1 MAQKGKNLQ
10 ELIEMVNSI
19 FGDNVIIAKNTKA
32 NQDIDVKY
40 MINDTLK
47 NIYLIKEKPL
57 TPETIDMVG
66 AILKNALVF
75 NEEDAKL
82 AGEEL
87 TIKFKNCLSTVF
99 KAVRELLLAR
109 VKEID
114 NYSKRNVY
122 KDDLYNKSKEELIAI
137 IRKNK

>member
-19 FGDNVIIAKNTKA
+19 FGDNVIIAKHTKA

>member
-1 MAQKGKNLQ
+1 MAQKDKNLQ
-10 ELIEMVNSI
+10 ELIERVNSV
-19 FGDNVIIAKNTKA
+19 FGDNVIIVEHTKA
-32 NQDIDVKY
+32 NQGTDVKN
-40 MINDTLK
+40 MINNTLK

-75 NEEDAKL
+75 DEEDAKL

-109 VKEID
+109 TKEID

>member
-1 MAQKGKNLQ
+1 MKQKDKNLQ

-19 FGDNVIIAKNTKA
+19 FGDNIIIAKHTKP
-32 NQDIDVKY
+32 NQGIAVKN

-47 NIYLIKEKPL
+47 NIYLIEEKPL

-75 NEEDAKL
+75 DKGDAKL

-87 TIKFKNCLSTVF
+87 TIKFKNCLLIVF

-109 VKEID
+109 VKDID
-114 NYSKRNVY
+114 SYNKQNVY
-122 KDDLYNKSKEELIAI
+122 KDDLNNKSKEELIAI

>member
-1 MAQKGKNLQ
+1 MKQKDKNLQ

-19 FGDNVIIAKNTKA
+19 FGDNIIIAKHTKP
-32 NQDIDVKY
+32 NQGIAVKN

-47 NIYLIKEKPL
+47 NIYLIEEKPL

-75 NEEDAKL
+75 DKGDAKL

-87 TIKFKNCLSTVF
+87 TIKFKNCLLIVF

-109 VKEID
+109 VKDID
-114 NYSKRNVY
+114 NYNKQNVY
-122 KDDLYNKSKEELIAI
+122 KDDLNNKSKEELIAI

>member
-1 MAQKGKNLQ
+1 MKQKDKNLQ

-19 FGDNVIIAKNTKA
+19 FGDNVIIAKHTKP
-32 NQDIDVKY
+32 NQGIAVKN

-47 NIYLIKEKPL
+47 NIYLIEEKPL

-75 NEEDAKL
+75 DKGDAKL

-87 TIKFKNCLSTVF
+87 TIKFKNCLLIVF

-109 VKEID
+109 VKDID
-114 NYSKRNVY
+114 NYTKRNVY
-122 KDDLYNKSKEELIAI
+122 KDDLNNKSKEELIAI

>member
-1 MAQKGKNLQ
+1 MKQKDKNLQ

-19 FGDNVIIAKNTKA
+19 FGDNIIIAKHTKP
-32 NQDIDVKY
+32 NQSIAVKN

-47 NIYLIKEKPL
+47 NIYLIEEKPL

-75 NEEDAKL
+75 DEVDAKL

-87 TIKFKNCLSTVF
+87 TIKFKNCLLTVF
-99 KAVRELLLAR
+99 KTVRELLLAR
-109 VKEID
+109 VKDID
-114 NYSKRNVY
+114 SYNKQNVY
-122 KDDLYNKSKEELIAI
+122 KDDLNNKSKEKLIAI
-137 IRKNK
+137 ICKNK

>member
-1 MAQKGKNLQ
+1 MAQKDKNLQ
-10 ELIEMVNSI
+10 ELIKMVNSI
-19 FGDNVIIAKNTKA
+19 FGDNVIIVNHTKSNKGSAVKN
-32 NQDIDVKY
+32 

-75 NEEDAKL
+75 DEEDAKL

-99 KAVRELLLAR
+99 KAVRELLFVR
-109 VKEID
+109 IKEID

>member
-1 MAQKGKNLQ
+1 MERKDKNLQ

-19 FGDNVIIAKNTKA
+19 FGDNVIIAKHTKS
-32 NQDIDVKY
+32 NQGTAVKN

-47 NIYLIKEKPL
+47 HIYLIEEKPL

-75 NEEDAKL
+75 DEGDAKL
-82 AGEEL
+82 AGKEL
-87 TIKFKNCLSTVF
+87 SIKFKNCLLTVF

-109 VKEID
+109 VKDID
-114 NYSKRNVY
+114 NYNKQNVY
-122 KDDLYNKSKEELIAI
+122 KDDLNNKSKEELIAI

>member
-1 MAQKGKNLQ
+1 MAQKDKNLQ
-10 ELIEMVNSI
+10 ELIKMVNSI

-32 NQDIDVKY
+32 NQGTAVKN
-40 MINDTLK
+40 MINDTFK

-75 NEEDAKL
+75 DEEDAKL

-87 TIKFKNCLSTVF
+87 TIKFKNCLSTAF
-99 KAVRELLLAR
+99 KAVRELLFAR
-109 VKEID
+109 IKEID

>member
-1 MAQKGKNLQ
+1 MKQKDKNLQ

-19 FGDNVIIAKNTKA
+19 FGDNIIIAKHTKP
-32 NQDIDVKY
+32 NQGIAVKD

-47 NIYLIKEKPL
+47 NIYLIEEKPL

-75 NEEDAKL
+75 DEGDAKL

-87 TIKFKNCLSTVF
+87 TIKFKNCLLTVF

-109 VKEID
+109 VKDID
-114 NYSKRNVY
+114 NYNKQNVY
-122 KDDLYNKSKEELIAI
+122 KDDLNNKSKEELIAI

>member
-1 MAQKGKNLQ
+1 
-10 ELIEMVNSI
+10 MVNSI
-19 FGDNVIIAKNTKA
+19 FGDNVIIAKHTKS
-32 NQDIDVKY
+32 NQGIAVKN

-47 NIYLIKEKPL
+47 NIYLIEEKPL

-75 NEEDAKL
+75 DEGDAKL

-87 TIKFKNCLSTVF
+87 TIKFKNCLLIVF

-109 VKEID
+109 VKDID
-114 NYSKRNVY
+114 NYNKQNVY
-122 KDDLYNKSKEELIAI
+122 KDDLNNKSKEELIAI

>member
-1 MAQKGKNLQ
+1 MKQKDKNLQ
-10 ELIEMVNSI
+10 ELIEMDNSI
-19 FGDNVIIAKNTKA
+19 FGDNIIIAKHTKP
-32 NQDIDVKY
+32 NQGIAVKN

-47 NIYLIKEKPL
+47 NIYLIEEKPL
-57 TPETIDMVG
+57 TPETINMVG

-75 NEEDAKL
+75 DKGDAKL

-87 TIKFKNCLSTVF
+87 TIKFKNCLLIVF

-109 VKEID
+109 IKDID
-114 NYSKRNVY
+114 SYNKQNVY
-122 KDDLYNKSKEELIAI
+122 KDDLNNKSKEELIAI

>member
-1 MAQKGKNLQ
+1 
-10 ELIEMVNSI
+10 
-19 FGDNVIIAKNTKA
+19 
-32 NQDIDVKY
+32 

-47 NIYLIKEKPL
+47 NIYLIEEKPL

-75 NEEDAKL
+75 DKGDAKL

-87 TIKFKNCLSTVF
+87 TIKFKNCLLIVF

-109 VKEID
+109 VKDID
-114 NYSKRNVY
+114 SYNKQNVY
-122 KDDLYNKSKEELIAI
+122 KDDLNNKSKEELIAI

>member
-1 MAQKGKNLQ
+1 MAQKNKNLQ

-19 FGDNVIIAKNTKA
+19 FGDNVIIAKNTES
-32 NQDIDVKY
+32 NQGTDVKN
-40 MINDTLK
+40 MINDTFK

-75 NEEDAKL
+75 DEEDAKL

>member
-1 MAQKGKNLQ
+1 MKQKDKNLQ

-19 FGDNVIIAKNTKA
+19 FGDNVIIAKHTKS
-32 NQDIDVKY
+32 NQGVAVKN

-47 NIYLIKEKPL
+47 NIYLIEEKPL

-75 NEEDAKL
+75 DEGDAKL

-87 TIKFKNCLSTVF
+87 TIKFKNCLLTVF
-99 KAVRELLLAR
+99 KAVSELLLAR
-109 VKEID
+109 VKDID
-114 NYSKRNVY
+114 NYNKQNVY
-122 KDDLYNKSKEELIAI
+122 KDDLNNKSKEELIAI

>member
-1 MAQKGKNLQ
+1 MKQKDKNLQ

-19 FGDNVIIAKNTKA
+19 FSDNIIIAKHTKP
-32 NQDIDVKY
+32 NQGIAVKN

-47 NIYLIKEKPL
+47 NIYLIEEKPL

-75 NEEDAKL
+75 DEGDAKL
-82 AGEEL
+82 AGKEL
-87 TIKFKNCLSTVF
+87 TIKFKNCLLIVF

-109 VKEID
+109 VKDID
-114 NYSKRNVY
+114 NYNKQNVY
-122 KDDLYNKSKEELIAI
+122 KDDLNNKSKEELIAI

>member
-1 MAQKGKNLQ
+1 MKQKDKNLQ

-19 FGDNVIIAKNTKA
+19 FGDNVIIAKHTKS
-32 NQDIDVKY
+32 NQGIAVKN

-47 NIYLIKEKPL
+47 NIYLIEEKPL

-75 NEEDAKL
+75 DEGDAKL

-87 TIKFKNCLSTVF
+87 TIKFKNCLLIVF

-109 VKEID
+109 VKDID
-114 NYSKRNVY
+114 NYNKQNVY
-122 KDDLYNKSKEELIAI
+122 KDDLNNKSKEELIAI

>member
-1 MAQKGKNLQ
+1 MKQKDKNLQ

-19 FGDNVIIAKNTKA
+19 FGDNIIIAKHTKP
-32 NQDIDVKY
+32 NQGITVKN

-47 NIYLIKEKPL
+47 NIYLIEEKPL

-75 NEEDAKL
+75 DKGDAKL

-87 TIKFKNCLSTVF
+87 TIKFKNCLLIVL

-109 VKEID
+109 VKDID
-114 NYSKRNVY
+114 NYNKQNVY
-122 KDDLYNKSKEELIAI
+122 KDDLNNKSKEELIAI